1 MLEIGSLVDGKYKI
15 LNVIGKGGMSVVYL
29 AMNERANKQWA
40 IKEIRKDGVQNYE
53 VVRQGLIAE
62 TNLLKRL
69 SHPNLPS
76 IVDVIDDKDTFLI
89 VMDYI
94 EGIPLSQVLEE
105 GKQPQEKVVDWA
117 LQLCSVLQYLHS
129 QDNPIIYRDMKPSNV
144 MLKPDGSV
152 MLIDFGTARTFK
164 HNRIEDT
171 TCLGTVGYAAP
182 EQFGGRGQT
191 DARTDIYCLGATLY
205 HLVTGQNPSEPPYE
219 MYPITE
225 WDSTLSTG
233 LESIIWQC
241 TQQNPDDRF
250 QNCEELKFALE
261 HYREL
266 DIEYKKKQNKRLGL
280 FMASCII
287 SATAFILA
295 GVSEYLY
302 RDNLTSNYDIYL
314 QNAGTEVEKEDML
327 KQYQKAIDLMPERGD
342 AYDRIL
348 SDVILDDDVLTQEEA
363 YTIRDIL
370 NANAQSGRPYEE
382 YFMQNPEDYEKFAY
396 KLGVAYFYSYEDK
409 GNKSLSRKWLD
420 IAAKAENL
428 SESEIERAKRLGS
441 IAGYYAKI
449 GVENK
454 SGDAGISY
462 LDYWNDLILLT
473 EGNLVEKDN
482 ATTALIMYKELVY
495 QIYTNC
501 MSFKK
506 VGVSKEQMES
516 QLQMIEQRLTSDF
529 GNADLETNERVKN
542 LHDNL
547 TEYLQ
552 LTKEALEVT
561 FADDVDEEQKDD
573 ENDNIGD

>member
-53 VVRQGLIAE
+53 VVKQGLIAE

-69 SHPNLPS
+69 KHPNLPS
-76 IVDVIDDKDTFLI
+76 IIDVIDDEDTFLI

-117 LQLCSVLQYLHS
+117 LQLCSVLKYLHS
-129 QDNPIIYRDMKPSNV
+129 QENPIIYRDMKPSNI
-144 MLKPDGSV
+144 MLKPDGTV

-205 HLVTGQNPSEPPYE
+205 HLVTGQNPTEPPYE
-219 MYPITE
+219 MYPITQ
-225 WDSTLSTG
+225 WDATLSTG

-241 TQQNPDDRF
+241 TQLNPDDRF
-250 QNCEELKFALE
+250 QNCEELEFALK

-266 DIEYKKKQNKRLGL
+266 DIEYKKKQKKKFGI
-280 FMASCII
+280 FVASV
-287 SATAFILA
+287 SVSVVAFILA
-295 GVSEYLY
+295 LAADYKYKET
-302 RDNLTSNYDIYL
+302 LTSNYEFFIQSAQSEL
-314 QNAGTEVEKEDML
+314 LKEDML
-327 KQYQKAIDLMPERGD
+327 LQYKKAIQIAPERGE
-342 AYDRIL
+342 AYSRLL
-348 SDVILDDDVLTQEEA
+348 SDVILDDDILTQEEA
-363 YTIRDIL
+363 YAVRDIL
-370 NANAQSGRPYEE
+370 NDNSNKEQTNEE
-382 YFMQNPEDYEKFAY
+382 YFMENQEEYEKFAY
-396 KLGVAYFYSYEDK
+396 QLGIAYFYSYEDK
-409 GNKSLSRKWLD
+409 GNKTLAKKWME
-420 IAAKAENL
+420 IAANSTNL
-428 SESEIERAKRLGS
+428 SQSETERAKCLGR
-441 IAGYYAKI
+441 IASYYSKI
-449 GVENK
+449 GVESK

-462 LDYWNDLILLT
+462 FDYWNDLKQLT
-473 EGNLVEKDN
+473 EGNLLEKDN

-501 MSFKK
+501 ISFKK
-506 VGVSKEQMES
+506 EGVTKEEMEF
-516 QLQMIEQRLTSDF
+516 QLTMMQNKLDTEFEQSELE
-529 GNADLETNERVKN
+529 GNDRVKA
-542 LHDNL
+542 LYEELIEYMQL
-547 TEYLQ
+547 TED
-552 LTKEALEVT
+552 ALRT
-561 FADDVDEEQKDD
+561 AFANNTDEE
-573 ENDNIGD
+573 